1 MTYQKQGQLQ
11 NGQSCRCSPADPLQ
25 SCYNSL
31 SPPTS
36 ALCLLPSG
44 LQEHSPGKEAG
55 KEGERT
61 GAARGQGLLWTFP
74 LWLQGPSLLR
84 LPTLTL
90 SPRDPL
96 SRWASSGQQPQQQH
110 IPTQT
115 LPGSER
121 PWHCLVLLSWRQS
134 APSPRAQAG
143 EARRTQGLLP
153 RAACSLS
160 MALCA
165 SLPSF
170 QVFLRSPL
178 LPACHQPAGQPFTS
192 RPHLSTKK
200 RAHYSPI
207 HNNHSHTQRPF
218 LLGSVLYVQRPES
231 CFLTNPHRRSCYTAC
246 ISATAASRME

>member
-1 MTYQKQGQLQ
+1 M
-11 NGQSCRCSPADPLQ
+11 
-25 SCYNSL
+25 
-31 SPPTS
+31 
-36 ALCLLPSG
+36 
-44 LQEHSPGKEAG
+44 
-55 KEGERT
+55 
-61 GAARGQGLLWTFP
+61 WTFP
-74 LWLQGPSLLR
+74 LWLQGPSLLH
-84 LPTLTL
+84 LSTLTL

-143 EARRTQGLLP
+143 EARRTQGLHP

-165 SLPSF
+165 SLPYSF

-178 LPACHQPAGQPFTS
+178 LPACPP
-192 RPHLSTKK
+192 
-200 RAHYSPI
+200 
-207 HNNHSHTQRPF
+207 
-218 LLGSVLYVQRPES
+218 
-231 CFLTNPHRRSCYTAC
+231 
-246 ISATAASRME
+246 ASRTALHLTTPSVHQEKGPLLPNPQHPLAHSEALPA